1 MKRSIILIL
10 LVSASIS
17 QAASFDCS
25 KASTFVEKT
34 ICADTLLGKLD
45 EALSDNYKM
54 MLGSDIG
61 KGAEQDLKA
70 TQKKW
75 LKERNK
81 CKDNNCLIEAYR
93 KRVDEICEYPVIS
106 GMHPICISSDE
117 VK

>member
-1 MKRSIILIL
+1 MKRTIILIL

-34 ICADTLLGKLD
+34 ICGDTMLGKLD

-61 KGAEQDLKA
+61 EGAEQDLKA

-93 KRVDEICEYPVIS
+93 NRVDEICEYPVIS